1 MGLITVIDPSG
12 AFASIVGTLCGGQ
25 ADAQI
30 EAVGTFDASSMD
42 GSWPFVIVTAPEA
55 PQSVAMGAATAA
67 EAAGVHTAVVMV
79 APEVTTELMRA
90 AMRAG
95 VCDVVAMTDSAA
107 EISRAVLDA
116 YDNARRR
123 VEAAISDI
131 PAVAPESR
139 GQVVSVFSTKGGVGK
154 TVLATNLGAALAKTL
169 GLKTALVDLD
179 LQFGD
184 VGIMLGM
191 TPERTITDVAS
202 SIERL
207 DIDLLRGHMTTHDSG
222 LDVLLAPLR
231 PEDAETVTTGRIGRI
246 LSLLSEMYDVV
257 VIDTAA
263 TFDEVVLTAID
274 RSNAVYAVTMM
285 DVASIKNMRISRQK
299 LTQLGYDDDLMRVV
313 LNRADSKVWL
323 QTQEVE
329 RAVGS
334 EIFAKIPSDRMVP
347 RSVNKGVPVVLD
359 EPRSDVA
366 KAMVAIARTIASSAQ
381 EVSSDVA

>member
-12 AFASIVGTLCGGQ
+12 NFAGIVGTLCGAQ

-30 EAVGTFDASSMD
+30 QAVGTFETPGPQ
-42 GSWPFVIVTAPEA
+42 GSWPLVVVTAPEA
-55 PQSVAMGAATAA
+55 PPSTAMDVALAA
-67 EAAGVHTAVVMV
+67 ETAGAYTAVVMV
-79 APEVTTELMRA
+79 SPEVTTELMRA

-107 EISRAVLDA
+107 EISRAILDA
-116 YDNARRR
+116 YQGARRR
-123 VEAAISDI
+123 ADAIISEI
-131 PAVAPESR
+131 PPAAPESR

-154 TVLATNLGAALAKTL
+154 TVLATNLGVALAKVL

-184 VGIMLGM
+184 VGIMLGI

-207 DIDLLRGHMTTHDSG
+207 DVDLLRGHMTTHESG
-222 LDVLLAPLR
+222 LDVLLAPVR

-274 RSNAVYAVTMM
+274 RSNAIYAVTMM

-299 LTQLGYDDDLMRVV
+299 LTQLGYDDELMRVV

-323 QTQEVE
+323 QPQEVE

-347 RSVNKGVPVVLD
+347 RSVNKGMPVVLD

-366 KAMVAIARTIASSAQ
+366 KAMVGIARTIAASAQ

>member
-12 AFASIVGTLCGGQ
+12 GFGDVVGTLCAGQ
-25 ADAQI
+25 SDIQVRT
-30 EAVGTFDASSMD
+30 VGVFDAAEFV
-42 GSWPFVIVTAPEA
+42 GGWPDVVVTAPDA
-55 PQSVAMGAATAA
+55 HPSVAMDVALTAHATGAY
-67 EAAGVHTAVVMV
+67 TAVVMV
-79 APEVTTELMRA
+79 AHSMTTDLMRS

-95 VCDVVAMTDSAA
+95 VCDVVSATDSAA
-107 EISRAVLDA
+107 EITRAIMDA
-116 YDNARRR
+116 YDATRRR
-123 VEAAISDI
+123 LSAAVIDLEAPVESY
-131 PAVAPESR
+131 

-154 TVLATNLGAALAKTL
+154 TVLATNLGVALAKVL

-184 VGIMLGM
+184 VGIMLGI

-207 DIDLLRGHMTTHDSG
+207 DVDLLRGHMTTHESG

-231 PEDAETVTTGRIGRI
+231 PEDAETVTTNRISRI
-246 LSLLSEMYDVV
+246 LSLLREMYDVV

-299 LTQLGYDDDLMRVV
+299 LTQLGYDNGMMRLV

-323 QTQEVE
+323 QMQEVE

-334 EIFAKIPSDRMVP
+334 EIFAKIPSDRTVP
-347 RSVNKGVPVVLD
+347 RSVNKGMPVVLD

-366 KAMVAIARTIASSAQ
+366 KAMVGIARTIAASVR